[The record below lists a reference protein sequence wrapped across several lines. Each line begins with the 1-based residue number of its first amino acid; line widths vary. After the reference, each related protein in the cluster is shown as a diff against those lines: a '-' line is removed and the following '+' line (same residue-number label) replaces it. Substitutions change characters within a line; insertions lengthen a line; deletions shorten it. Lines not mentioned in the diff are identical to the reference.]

1 MDQDILKNLANTASN
16 DREIN
21 IPGRPIIS
29 QCNGPLENIEW
40 FLDYFLLL
48 IVKVQNTYLSDF
60 GDFIWAIESIQIEN
74 KCFLV
79 TYDISSLYTNLKFTE
94 IIDSVER
101 ALQAHSE
108 LGYTIKRPNTESLTE
123 ILEIILLKEYIRIN

>member
-29 QCNGPLENIEW
+29 QCNGPLENIGR
-40 FLDYFLLL
+40 FLDYFLLP
-48 IVKVQNTYLSDF
+48 IVKVQDTYLSDT
-60 GDFIWAIESIQIEN
+60 GDFMRAIESIQIEN
-74 KCFLV
+74 KCLLV

-94 IIDSVER
+94 IIDSVKR

-108 LGYTIKRPNTESLTE
+108 LGFKIKRPNTESLIE
-123 ILEIILLKEYIRIN
+123 ILK